1 MSPEDIGAYAAKT
14 HFSRILEQV
23 KAGKTFYITRRGKR
37 VAELRPVSVAETS
50 PRYGCDRGRVTMT
63 EDFDDPI
70 PDLAT
75 YTE

>member
-1 MSPEDIGAYAAKT
+1 MSPEEIGAYAAKT
-14 HFSRILEQV
+14 HFYRLIGKV
-23 KAGKTFYITRRGKR
+23 KDGKSFSITRRGKR
-37 VAELRPVSVAETS
+37 TAELRPVSGAETS